1 MYTILMLN
9 QKGGVGKTT
18 IADELSFALERR
30 GKTVAFVTTDPQ
42 GGSVHEVCNDPDFA
56 EECDF
61 QVVDTAGVLVGGVND
76 WCRAANL
83 ILVPMLPSTRDM
95 EPTLRTLD
103 IVRESGTGAK
113 AYVIVNN
120 FYAYGTLDRQ
130 LVEYL
135 EGEEVPIIAK
145 IPRAVALSRAAAAGV
160 SVAEYDPYREH
171 VRYRSFLT
179 REGTPVDTGL
189 EVHGSTHDDGTADNH
204 GEGTG
209 ELTAAALHTVLDGK
223 TKVHKAEDDE
233 DAAEGG
239 HTIREKVFH
248 VFQHG

>member
-1 MYTILMLN
+1 M
-9 QKGGVGKTT
+9 
-18 IADELSFALERR
+18 
-30 GKTVAFVTTDPQ
+30 
-42 GGSVHEVCNDPDFA
+42 
-56 EECDF
+56 
-61 QVVDTAGVLVGGVND
+61 LVGGVND

-145 IPRAVALSRAAAAGV
+145 IPRAVALSGAASSGV
-160 SVAEYDPYREH
+160 SVAD
-171 VRYRSFLT
+171 
-179 REGTPVDTGL
+179 
-189 EVHGSTHDDGTADNH
+189 
-204 GEGTG
+204 
-209 ELTAAALHTVLDGK
+209 
-223 TKVHKAEDDE
+223 
-233 DAAEGG
+233 
-239 HTIREKVFH
+239 
-248 VFQHG
+248 

>member
-42 GGSVHEVCNDPDFA
+42 GGSVHEVCDDPDFA

-135 EGEEVPIIAK
+135 GGRGGSNHREDSPRRCPLTCRSSRCVRGGVRPEEPCGR
-145 IPRAVALSRAAAAGV
+145 P
-160 SVAEYDPYREH
+160 D
-171 VRYRSFLT
+171 
-179 REGTPVDTGL
+179 
-189 EVHGSTHDDGTADNH
+189 
-204 GEGTG
+204 
-209 ELTAAALHTVLDGK
+209 
-223 TKVHKAEDDE
+223 
-233 DAAEGG
+233 
-239 HTIREKVFH
+239 
-248 VFQHG
+248 

>member
-42 GGSVHEVCNDPDFA
+42 GGSVHEVCDDPDFA

-103 IVRESGTGAK
+103 IVRESGTGA
-113 AYVIVNN
+113 
-120 FYAYGTLDRQ
+120 
-130 LVEYL
+130 
-135 EGEEVPIIAK
+135 
-145 IPRAVALSRAAAAGV
+145 
-160 SVAEYDPYREH
+160 
-171 VRYRSFLT
+171 
-179 REGTPVDTGL
+179 
-189 EVHGSTHDDGTADNH
+189 
-204 GEGTG
+204 
-209 ELTAAALHTVLDGK
+209 
-223 TKVHKAEDDE
+223 
-233 DAAEGG
+233 
-239 HTIREKVFH
+239 
-248 VFQHG
+248 

>member
-42 GGSVHEVCNDPDFA
+42 GGSVHEVCDDPDF
-56 EECDF
+56 
-61 QVVDTAGVLVGGVND
+61 QVGVPAGGRVGGVND

-83 ILVPMLPSTRDM
+83 FLVPMLPSTRDM

-160 SVAEYDPYREH
+160 SVAEYDPKSH
-171 VRYRSFLT
+171 VVAPIEL
-179 REGTPVDTGL
+179 L
-189 EVHGSTHDDGTADNH
+189 ADS
-204 GEGTG
+204 
-209 ELTAAALHTVLDGK
+209 VLN
-223 TKVHKAEDDE
+223 EE
-233 DAAEGG
+233 
-239 HTIREKVFH
+239 EKNN
-248 VFQHG
+248 G

>member
-1 MYTILMLN
+1 M
-9 QKGGVGKTT
+9 
-18 IADELSFALERR
+18 
-30 GKTVAFVTTDPQ
+30 
-42 GGSVHEVCNDPDFA
+42 
-56 EECDF
+56 
-61 QVVDTAGVLVGGVND
+61 ND

-160 SVAEYDPYREH
+160 SVAEYDPKSH
-171 VRYRSFLT
+171 VVAPIEL
-179 REGTPVDTGL
+179 L
-189 EVHGSTHDDGTADNH
+189 ADS
-204 GEGTG
+204 
-209 ELTAAALHTVLDGK
+209 VLN
-223 TKVHKAEDDE
+223 EE
-233 DAAEGG
+233 
-239 HTIREKVFH
+239 EKNN
-248 VFQHG
+248 G

>member
-42 GGSVHEVCNDPDFA
+42 GGSVHEVCDDPDFA

-113 AYVIVNN
+113 AYGLQDDGDADVT
-120 FYAYGTLDRQ
+120 GTGDRDGLLNLRDSADVGELIEDEMHRGREFPAIIRKGFSAQ
-130 LVEYL
+130 LVDGLPHEDGEQET
-135 EGEEVPIIAK
+135 EGLVGI
-145 IPRAVALSRAAAAGV
+145 G
-160 SVAEYDPYREH
+160 
-171 VRYRSFLT
+171 
-179 REGTPVDTGL
+179 
-189 EVHGSTHDDGTADNH
+189 
-204 GEGTG
+204 
-209 ELTAAALHTVLDGK
+209 
-223 TKVHKAEDDE
+223 E
-233 DAAEGG
+233 DAENRHLRIWVTKGVNLHLVIGQKLAHAVRRDG
-239 HTIREKVFH
+239 RKAH
-248 VFQHG
+248 VAGNEDGF

>member
-42 GGSVHEVCNDPDFA
+42 GGSVHEVCDDPDYA

-61 QVVDTAGVLVGGVND
+61 QVVDTAGVLVGGVDD
-76 WCRAANL
+76 WCRAADL
-83 ILVPMLPSTRDM
+83 VLVPMLPSTRDM
-95 EPTLRTLD
+95 EPTLRTLG
-103 IVRESGTGAK
+103 IVKESGTDAK

-135 EGEEVPIIAK
+135 EGEGVPIIAK
-145 IPRAVALSRAAAAGV
+145 IPRAVALSRAAAAGT
-160 SVAEYDPYREH
+160 SVAEYDPKSH
-171 VRYRSFLT
+171 VVAPIEQLA
-179 REGTPVDTGL
+179 DTIL
-189 EVHGSTHDDGTADNH
+189 NEM
-204 GEGTG
+204 
-209 ELTAAALHTVLDGK
+209 
-223 TKVHKAEDDE
+223 
-233 DAAEGG
+233 
-239 HTIREKVFH
+239 EKSN
-248 VFQHG
+248 G

>member
-42 GGSVHEVCNDPDFA
+42 GGSVHEVCDDPDFA

-103 IVRESGTGAK
+103 MSPALAQKRMSSSTTFMPTAHSTVSSWS
-113 AYVIVNN
+113 
-120 FYAYGTLDRQ
+120 TLRARRFQ
-130 LVEYL
+130 SSRRFPAPLPSH
-135 EGEEVPIIAK
+135 VPQQPVCPWRITTRRAMWS
-145 IPRAVALSRAAAAGV
+145 PRLSC
-160 SVAEYDPYREH
+160 
-171 VRYRSFLT
+171 LQ
-179 REGTPVDTGL
+179 
-189 EVHGSTHDDGTADNH
+189 
-204 GEGTG
+204 
-209 ELTAAALHTVLDGK
+209 
-223 TKVHKAEDDE
+223 
-233 DAAEGG
+233 
-239 HTIREKVFH
+239 IRF
-248 VFQHG
+248 